1 MGRPVRRMELSSV
14 SHTTS
19 QSSPRLSQKRMKSNM
34 KSSGVHTSN
43 GGRFQALHPL
53 GSVAVPV
60 YFSFPGGGALVII
73 VGVSVVVV
81 AAAAAVVVVAAVA
94 VAVVV
99 AFNESAA
106 AAEAAAAGA
115 ASTKTP

>member
-81 AAAAAVVVVAAVA
+81 AAVA
-94 VAVVV
+94 AVVV